1 MCSVECR
8 RSLLAQQR
16 LCSHSRASSS
26 AAYGCGS
33 TSSCVTYPTKH
44 AAVMKT
50 RSTIRGALSR
60 LRGFLN
66 PKQSPC
72 AGLPSFSAYF
82 CRRSTTKIS
91 FSQPSASWPPHSRTT
106 SWAHLA
112 PSLEKLFVLP
122 QDMPLSKLALRQS
135 SVCYVTSDRE
145 NFFSLRGC

>member
-16 LCSHSRASSS
+16 LCSHSLASSS
-26 AAYGCGS
+26 AAYGS
-33 TSSCVTYPTKH
+33 TSSCVMYPTKH

-50 RSTIRGALSR
+50 KSTIRGALSLR
-60 LRGFLN
+60 RGFLN

-82 CRRSTTKIS
+82 YHRSTTRIS

-112 PSLEKLFVLP
+112 PSLEKLFVPP
-122 QDMPLSKLALRQS
+122 QDMLLSKLALRQS

-145 NFFSLRGC
+145 SFLSLRGC